1 MQRHEKVHCVVVL
14 LAMAVAEGDLVM
26 SEAGGK
32 LYVEVCEG
40 RCGPRRPLRS
50 SLLQTIDKHLSAH
63 RMRALQHLSHSQI
76 IATQHRWNARSKN
89 LQSFS
94 QNIQQLTHGQQSTM
108 AMAFSM
114 HLAGFA

>member
-50 SLLQTIDKHLSAH
+50 SLLQTICVVWQSHLEECAE
-63 RMRALQHLSHSQI
+63 
-76 IATQHRWNARSKN
+76 TN
-89 LQSFS
+89 LQLLRSCGKDGLESSECDCFYTRRK
-94 QNIQQLTHGQQSTM
+94 Q
-108 AMAFSM
+108 
-114 HLAGFA
+114 